1 MLLTYNIIEELIEE
15 AIAYT
20 ITTIIAKAV
29 SFLVVVLL
37 TQTVKVTAKGL
48 AKGIT
53 IALKPAIKN
62 ITYKEGN
69 DKITKILRF
78 INMCK
83 EKIKENKFLNFLKRN
98 PKSILGI
105 IAGFIASLA
114 SGAGTTCGLVF
125 GNVELPLWANICVGV
140 VVCVIEF
147 VLIVLG
153 VNGAGFEGVAKYQ
166 VRKIAERLGFGKAMD
181 ELVKAENAFIEE
193 EEAKEKAEAL
203 ALEQAK
209 AKYQEAWA
217 NGIINKTIDA
227 SVSLD
232 DYIAQKRAEEDE
244 KEKEVEAKKQ
254 ADAEKA
260 EYDKAFSEF
269 VVALRNGYTGSFDKW
284 RAEQTK

>member
-1 MLLTYNIIEELIEE
+1 
-15 AIAYT
+15 
-20 ITTIIAKAV
+20 
-29 SFLVVVLL
+29 
-37 TQTVKVTAKGL
+37 
-48 AKGIT
+48 
-53 IALKPAIKN
+53 
-62 ITYKEGN
+62 
-69 DKITKILRF
+69 
-78 INMCK
+78 MCK

-140 VVCVIEF
+140 AVCVIEF

-181 ELVKAENAFIEE
+181 ELEKAESAFQAE

-209 AKYQEAWA
+209 AKYQEAWKIGIA
-217 NGIINKTIDA
+217 NGSIDVT
-227 SVSLD
+227 VSLD
-232 DYIAQKRAEEDE
+232 DYIAQRKAEEDE
-244 KEKEVEAKKQ
+244 KAKEVELKKQ
-254 ADAEKA
+254 EDAEKA
-260 EYDKAFSEF
+260 EYDKAVAEF
-269 VVALRNGYTGSFDKW
+269 RTAVAMGYTGSFDKW
-284 RAEQTK
+284 RAEQAK